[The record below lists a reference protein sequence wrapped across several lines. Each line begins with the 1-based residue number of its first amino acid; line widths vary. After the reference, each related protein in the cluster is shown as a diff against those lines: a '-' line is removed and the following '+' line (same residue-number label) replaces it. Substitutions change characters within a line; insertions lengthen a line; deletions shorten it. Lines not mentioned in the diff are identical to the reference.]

1 MPITYHIGRLHPE
14 TLPIPERH
22 AGVSREHCRITIQ
35 DNGEWYLEDTNSTR
49 GTYVVNPDGSLT
61 RVSCMRISP
70 TTKIQLGQA
79 DVSGFTF
86 LAAVVNKDYRSA
98 WKELRAKLEGIETDE
113 AAFKKRV
120 KRMSWLTRSAG
131 ILGCLVG
138 MIRVGD
144 SQSQLLFNRICM
156 ILSPI
161 LVGILVDVLLNS
173 DPEKFR
179 RRRDELV
186 CPNPNCR
193 KPLSKYYINYGEC
206 PFCKCCA
213 TNIPR

>member
-35 DNGEWYLEDTNSTR
+35 DNGEWYLEDTNSTQ

-86 LAAVVNKDYRSA
+86 IAAVVNKDYRSA
-98 WKELRAKLEGIETDE
+98 WRLPSAMPSLPSCAPSSRASKPT
-113 AAFKKRV
+113 RPP
-120 KRMSWLTRSAG
+120 SRSA
-131 ILGCLVG
+131 
-138 MIRVGD
+138 
-144 SQSQLLFNRICM
+144 
-156 ILSPI
+156 
-161 LVGILVDVLLNS
+161 
-173 DPEKFR
+173 
-179 RRRDELV
+179 
-186 CPNPNCR
+186 
-193 KPLSKYYINYGEC
+193 
-206 PFCKCCA
+206 
-213 TNIPR
+213 